1 MAPLNYR
8 VKYGKMP
15 EGNLNLSVLSEPV
28 GSLAT
33 CLKILLWL
41 RIR

>member
-8 VKYGKMP
+8 VKYGKML
-15 EGNLNLSVLSEPV
+15 EGNLNLSLLSEPV

-33 CLKILLWL
+33 CLKILSWL